1 MIVVFVVLATIVGS
15 VGQLACCIRISVF
28 AQPLAR
34 FCARSLADSVVAL
47 EAAVEAVVIAGSDMD
62 LCSVE
67 GPQNM
72 TGDAEAADMC
82 RFCG

>member
-1 MIVVFVVLATIVGS
+1 MLVVFLVLVTIVGS
-15 VGQLACCIRISVF
+15 VDQLAGCIRMSVF

-34 FCARSLADSVVAL
+34 FCARSLAGSVVAL
-47 EAAVEAVVIAGSDMD
+47 VAVVEAVVIAGSDMD

-72 TGDAEAADMC
+72 AVDGEAAGMC
-82 RFCG
+82 HFCG